1 MVNSINSMGGM
12 SSGYVSQVPAR
23 QQRGA
28 EDLLEKIDTNSD
40 GSVSADEF
48 ISNRP
53 EDVTEDKAKQLW
65 RMLDAS
71 NNGSMT
77 RSQFVDAMDSQEP
90 SPGPPA
96 GGASDIASATDSSD
110 SSSDAA
116 SAANELMKALLAV
129 VKQYS
134 STTGQSGFAASD
146 KKGPSLSDLFSKID
160 TDEDGSV
167 SAEEFVSNRPE
178 GVSEEQAKEMWGQL
192 DTENSGSLTESQFMS
207 AMEKLQPPPGRPPIG
222 GNSPQGDDVSSTTEL
237 SASSNATG
245 SVSDELVK
253 ALLAA
258 IKQYASTME
267 QDGFSSANS
276 LTSSGLLSTVV

>member
-12 SSGYVSQVPAR
+12 SSAYVSLVPGR

-28 EDLLEKIDTNSD
+28 EDLLKKIDTNSD

-48 ISNRP
+48 ISSRP
-53 EDVTEDKAKQLW
+53 EDVTEDQAKQLW
-65 RMLDAS
+65 SILDAS
-71 NNGSMT
+71 NNGSMI
-77 RSQFVDAMDSQEP
+77 RSQFVEAMESQE
-90 SPGPPA
+90 PPA
-96 GGASDIASATDSSD
+96 GGGSDIASTADSSD

-116 SAANELMKALLAV
+116 SAADELMKALLAV
-129 VKQYS
+129 IKQYAS
-134 STTGQSGFAASD
+134 ATGQGDSAASD
-146 KKGPSLSDLFSKID
+146 KKGYSLSDLFSKID
-160 TDEDGSV
+160 TDGDGSV
-167 SAEEFVSNRPE
+167 SAEEFIANRPE

-192 DTENSGSLTESQFMS
+192 DTENSGGLTESQFTS
-207 AMEKLQPPPGRPPIG
+207 AMEKLGPPPGPPPIG
-222 GNSPQGDDVSSTTEL
+222 GKSPQGDDVSSTTEV

-245 SVSDELVK
+245 GVSDELVK

-276 LTSSGLLSTVV
+276 LTSSGLLSTGV